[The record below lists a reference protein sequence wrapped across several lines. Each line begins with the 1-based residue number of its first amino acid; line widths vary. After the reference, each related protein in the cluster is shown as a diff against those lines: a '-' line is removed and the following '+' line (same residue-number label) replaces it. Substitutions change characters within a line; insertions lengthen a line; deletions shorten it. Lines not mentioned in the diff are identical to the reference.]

1 MDLRRLTYFVTVV
14 ETGSIS
20 GAALRLHMSQPPL
33 SQAIKMLEQE
43 MGATLLQRHPRG
55 VSPTPAGRHLLEQG
69 RDLLRWSERITQQV
83 SRLGS
88 GESGR
93 LAIASV
99 PTFAWSNLPT
109 LLQDFNADSPD
120 IEVQL
125 SDPTPEGVLRM
136 VANGTADIGFVSTS
150 DPAALAAAHPELQVD
165 ALIELPLSLG
175 VAASTAARVGG
186 PRARAEDYADTA
198 WYIPEEAPGFPGLDE
213 TLTKL
218 WRDAGFHPRSVQYVA
233 TLQTALPLIAAGM
246 GVTLL
251 PSALTGPASAGI
263 VALDLDITIAPL
275 SATSLRARHI
285 TPSASL
291 LRFVDVM
298 NDHFAASAPAHDE
311 RYALG
316 QMP

>member
-20 GAALRLHMSQPPL
+20 GAAERLHMSQPPL
-33 SQAIKMLEQE
+33 SQAIKMLEHE
-43 MGATLLQRHPRG
+43 MGATLLQRHARG
-55 VSPTPAGRHLLEQG
+55 VSPTPAGLHLLEQG
-69 RDLLRWSERITQQV
+69 RDLLRWSERITEQV

-99 PTFAWSNLPT
+99 PTFAWSNLPS
-109 LLQDFNADSPD
+109 LLQDFNAAAPD

-136 VANGTADIGFVSTS
+136 VANGTADIGFVATS

-165 ALIELPLSLG
+165 GLIDLPLSLG
-175 VAASTAARVGG
+175 VAASIAARSDGS
-186 PRARAEDYADTA
+186 RARAEDYADTS
-198 WYIPEEAPGFPGLDE
+198 WYIPEDAPGFPGLDE

-263 VALDLDITIAPL
+263 VALDLDIPIAPL
-275 SATSLRARHI
+275 TAASLRSRHI
-285 TPSASL
+285 AAPATL
-291 LRFVDVM
+291 LRFVEVM
-298 NDHFAASAPAHDE
+298 TDHFAGRRHAGAE
-311 RYALG
+311 
-316 QMP
+316 